1 MSTLEKMK
9 ILTDSAQ
16 YDLCDY
22 VSHNKSS
29 QVNLPGI
36 YEAIGHNGCKIPL
49 FKTLLTNKCKNDCK
63 YCINQSKRNF
73 TRLEL
78 SPEELA
84 KAFLKQWKN
93 RLKQLVS

>member
-1 MSTLEKMK
+1 MGTLEKMK

-36 YEAIGHNGCKIPL
+36 YEATGHNG
-49 FKTLLTNKCKNDCK
+49 
-63 YCINQSKRNF
+63 
-73 TRLEL
+73 
-78 SPEELA
+78 
-84 KAFLKQWKN
+84 
-93 RLKQLVS
+93 

>member
-1 MSTLEKMK
+1 MTTLEKMK

-36 YEAIGHNGCKIPL
+36 YEATGHNGCKIPL
-49 FKTLLTNKCKNDCK
+49 FKTLQTN
-63 YCINQSKRNF
+63 I
-73 TRLEL
+73 
-78 SPEELA
+78 
-84 KAFLKQWKN
+84 
-93 RLKQLVS
+93 

>member
-1 MSTLEKMK
+1 MTTLEKMK

-29 QVNLPGI
+29 QINLPGI

-49 FKTLLTNKCKNDCK
+49 FKTLLTNKF
-63 YCINQSKRNF
+63 YIVHFFPIFLLIHIFNF
-73 TRLEL
+73 IFIIYSFEM
-78 SPEELA
+78 
-84 KAFLKQWKN
+84 
-93 RLKQLVS
+93 